1 MSQEVTAV
9 NFLTALSLRKQRDE
23 ETRKAEQERE
33 KETEK
38 ERERIAAIDE
48 QKRRELLKKT
58 STVNPFTLRATW
70 DKMISQPFLKKEA
83 ARLAT
88 KTAKPA
94 KKSPVKKTMSASS
107 KLSPAI
113 SAELLKMDLCPQ
125 TVEGKTLSQKIE
137 TAKRII
143 SIREKMKKDK
153 IV

>member
-1 MSQEVTAV
+1 MKEQNAV
-9 NFLTALSLRKQRDE
+9 IIATALLLKKQKE
-23 ETRKAEQERE
+23 NATRENEKERE
-33 KETEK
+33 QVEKK

-48 QKRRELLKKT
+48 QKRRDLLKKT

-83 ARLAT
+83 ARLAA
-88 KTAKPA
+88 KNAKPA
-94 KKSPVKKTMSASS
+94 KKAPVKKTMSASS